1 MLLSL
6 ESRLLSVPSSFPSRG
21 PCERSVKVRD
31 ASAGPG
37 RRSCANGNWGSPG
50 TWEFLSSPRK
60 TTRMGIPG
68 DQPQARRSALGG
80 GGSETRPAKPWYRQ
94 TKATKCGGRGGRKS
108 QCLGSTE
115 ESGELGPRGP
125 GGWEARQRVT
135 AGCSD
140 RIQGKRRIAPAR
152 RHSGGHP
159 GVAWPWPSADHSA
172 RKACDSRPPRGIF
185 SPQTLDRG

>member
-1 MLLSL
+1 MRAFRQGLS
-6 ESRLLSVPSSFPSRG
+6 
-21 PCERSVKVRD
+21 
-31 ASAGPG
+31 
-37 RRSCANGNWGSPG
+37 
-50 TWEFLSSPRK
+50 TH
-60 TTRMGIPG
+60 
-68 DQPQARRSALGG
+68 
-80 GGSETRPAKPWYRQ
+80 RPAGVGDHVQTGIGVPQELGSSCRLHGKRPGWGYRVTNPRPAAPRWVAAGETLARPTQPWYRQ

>member
-1 MLLSL
+1 MGKWAIEVPQELGS
-6 ESRLLSVPSSFPSRG
+6 SCRLHGRIPAGATGQPTPGPPLAHAAAAGAKNSV
-21 PCERSVKVRD
+21 
-31 ASAGPG
+31 
-37 RRSCANGNWGSPG
+37 
-50 TWEFLSSPRK
+50 L
-60 TTRMGIPG
+60 
-68 DQPQARRSALGG
+68 
-80 GGSETRPAKPWYRQ
+80 PWYRQ
-94 TKATKCGGRGGRKS
+94 TKATKRGGRDGRKS
-108 QCLGSTE
+108 QCLDSTE
-115 ESGELGPRGP
+115 EAGELGPRGP